1 MKALKKLN
9 IIHYDSEF
17 LSRNGFKYLVTDSGE
32 FRLIGSFEDKAEF
45 LKTIKTEYPNV
56 VVFDFTSKDSLTSA
70 DIEKI
75 REARKSPGFLVISNN
90 FKKETICE
98 FMDCGVECF
107 VTKACSKDEILLAI
121 KAAAKGERFFCNK
134 VLEFIIDKSF
144 QKKEDCEPTKLTTR
158 EIEILKLSAEGLDAK
173 EVADKL
179 FLSLHTVYTHRKN
192 IMKKLNLKSNS
203 ELIKY
208 AYKNNIVST

>member
-1 MKALKKLN
+1 MKKLN

-32 FRLIGSFEDKAEF
+32 FRLIGSFEEKEQF
-45 LKTIKTEYPNV
+45 LETIKLEYPNV
-56 VVFDFTSKDSLTSA
+56 VVFDLTSKDSLTSSE
-70 DIEKI
+70 IERI
-75 REARKSPGFLVISNN
+75 RKESKSSGFLIMSNN
-90 FKKETICE
+90 YKKETICE
-98 FMDCGVECF
+98 YMDCGVECF

-121 KAAAKGERFFCNK
+121 KAAAKGEKFFCNK

-144 QKKEDCEPTKLTTR
+144 NKNDDCEPTKLTAR
-158 EIEILKLSAEGLDAK
+158 EIEVLKLSAEGLNAK
-173 EVADKL
+173 EIAGKL

-192 IMKKLNLKSNS
+192 IMKKLNLKSNT

-208 AYKNNIVST
+208 AYKNNLVTT